1 MKLFELQ
8 STVIKWV
15 ISIFVLPDV
24 PTKCEKRPFPS
35 KKFVKLKWFMR
46 YYLARIKCFDYFG
59 NKLDDLTGK
68 WGKSNFYNSNIF
80 PWNYFGYVV
89 KSKQTLPFDG
99 KIQLL
104 EFYFF
109 CEITLDSKYMTYF
122 KNTFPSKKIV
132 KLKWFLH
139 CLARIFRF
147 VILTDFLVKLVGTF
161 RMLNLT

>member
-35 KKFVKLKWFMR
+35 KKFVKLKWFMG
-46 YYLARIKCFDYFG
+46 YSARIKCFDYFG

-109 CEITLDSKYMTYF
+109 F
-122 KNTFPSKKIV
+122 V
-132 KLKWFLH
+132 KLLWILSIW
-139 CLARIFRF
+139 RILKIRFRQNIRQIE
-147 VILTDFLVKLVGTF
+147 VISALLS
-161 RMLNLT
+161 